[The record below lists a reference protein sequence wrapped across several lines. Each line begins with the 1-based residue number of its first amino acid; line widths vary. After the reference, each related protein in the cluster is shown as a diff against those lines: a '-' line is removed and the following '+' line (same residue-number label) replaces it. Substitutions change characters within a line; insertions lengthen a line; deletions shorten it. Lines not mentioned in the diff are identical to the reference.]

1 MSRRLRAAGW
11 SLLYLVGGVAL
22 SIPVLRRVQAFVSP
36 GPNAPLR
43 VAGVQ
48 TLVLL
53 AIFGGLTWLIG
64 SRVLRFPATAYGLVP
79 VGRGIRRFGWGL
91 AAGVGLGALAM
102 VAAVATGGAAWR
114 EDGGSVASWI
124 GTVARTA
131 VVLLPAALVE
141 ELMFRGVPMVA
152 LSGALGRLPAIAIL
166 ATLFG
171 LGHLLNPGVTPLAVL
186 NIIVAGLW
194 LGAVFFTP
202 GGLWTATGAHAGWNL
217 ALAALAAPVSGLPF
231 PMPWL
236 DYLPGGPTWL
246 TGGGFGPEGGVL
258 ATLCLASGLWAASRS
273 TREDAAA

>member
-1 MSRRLRAAGW
+1 MSGRLRAAGW
-11 SLLYLVGGVAL
+11 SVLFLAGGVAL
-22 SIPVLRRVQAFVSP
+22 SIPALRWLSGMMPP
-36 GPNAPLR
+36 GRRGPLA
-43 VAGVQ
+43 VAGLQ

-53 AIFGGLTWLIG
+53 AIFGALTWLIG
-64 SRVLRFPATAYGLVP
+64 SRVLRLPAAAYGVVP
-79 VGRGIRRFGWGL
+79 VGRGVRRFGWGL
-91 AAGVGLGALAM
+91 GLGLGLGALAM
-102 VAAVATGGAAWR
+102 AVAVPAGGALWR
-114 EDGGSVASWI
+114 EDGGSLPAWL
-124 GTVARTA
+124 GTVGRTA
-131 VVLLPAALVE
+131 LVLLPAALVE

-152 LSGALGRLPAIAIL
+152 LSRAFGRAPAVIVL

-186 NIIVAGLW
+186 NIIVAGIW

-236 DYLPGGPTWL
+236 DYAPGGPAWL

-258 ATLCLASGLWAASRS
+258 ATLCLTGGLWMASRG
-273 TREDAAA
+273 TREDPAA